1 MAYIGRN
8 VSFTLDDCIVTGRDF
23 DEHLKNLVE
32 VLERFRLAGLNLKPS
47 KCQFFSKEVTY
58 LGHCINPDGLLPAP
72 SNTAKVQNWPT
83 PRTATQVRAFWG
95 LASFY
100 RRFITGFSQVA
111 APLNRLTQKNTP
123 FVWFDACEK
132 SFHQLKL
139 ALVSP
144 LLLAYPDFGKEF
156 RLATDASNDAVGA
169 ILSQDHDN
177 RERVIAYYS
186 STLTQTQRRWSTF
199 DRELWAIVSAV
210 RHFRHY
216 LRGQHFT
223 VVTDHQPLL
232 SYKKLSIQDDTTGR
246 RARWMVEL
254 HSYSFSIIHHR
265 GTSHTNPDAL
275 SCQPSPSEGDARL
288 PSSTFFHLCSLIA
301 TGPTSSTS
309 TQTES
314 TRRKPESSNSA
325 RSVNVPSLPTSTS
338 DVASEGLL
346 PKIFHHQQQD
356 EDIQAIKHMVE
367 NNVKFS
373 PKEIRRHSPRM
384 RRFLWQLN
392 RFTTR
397 DGILYRT
404 KTDRRKS
411 TTLYQAVI
419 PRSLVH
425 EVLRLLHSHPTSG
438 HFSAQR
444 AFSRAENDMYWPFMH
459 RDVMDHCET
468 CTACEAFRN
477 PTPGHQHP
485 CKASPHLTHSRWCLL
500 TLQCSLLLL
509 VAFATSLWL

>member
-1 MAYIGRN
+1 M
-8 VSFTLDDCIVTGRDF
+8 VF
-23 DEHLKNLVE
+23 
-32 VLERFRLAGLNLKPS
+32 
-47 KCQFFSKEVTY
+47 Y
-58 LGHCINPDGLLPAP
+58 LPP

-83 PRTATQVRAFWG
+83 PRTATQVRAFLG
-95 LASFY
+95 LASYY

-123 FVWFDACEK
+123 FVWSDACEK

-144 LLLAYPDFGKEF
+144 PLLAYPDFGKEF
-156 RLATDASNDAVGA
+156 RLATDASSDAVGA

-177 RERVIAYYS
+177 RERERAIAYYS

-199 DRELWAIVSAV
+199 DHELWAIVSAL

-232 SYKKLSIQDDTTGR
+232 SYKKLPIQDDTTGR
-246 RARWMVEL
+246 IARWMVEL
-254 HSYSFSIIHHR
+254 HSYSFSIIHRR
-265 GTSHTNPDAL
+265 GRSHTNADAL
-275 SCQPSPSEGDARL
+275 SRHPSPSDGDAHL
-288 PSSTFFHLCSLIA
+288 PSSTSPHLCSLIA

-314 TRRKPESSNSA
+314 TRREPESLNSA

-346 PKIFHHQQQD
+346 PKILHHQQQD

-373 PKEIRRHSPRM
+373 PKEIRWHSSPRM

-392 RFTTR
+392 RFTTQ

-411 TTLYQAVI
+411 TTFPQ
-419 PRSLVH
+419 SLVH
-425 EVLRLLHSHPTSG
+425 EVLQLLHSHPTSD

-444 AFSRAENDMYWPFMH
+444 TLSRAENDMYWPFMH
-459 RDVMDHCET
+459 QDVMDHCET
-468 CTACEAFRN
+468 CTACESFRN
-477 PTPGHQHP
+477 PTPGHQAP
-485 CKASPHLTHSRWCLL
+485 
-500 TLQCSLLLL
+500 LQSVSTSYPFQMVFADIAMLPPSSSGFRYIL
-509 VAFATSLWL
+509 VVVGHFT